1 MQSQTKILIHV
12 KFPYQSSFS
21 LKGFFFISLLMLMTN
36 FIACSS
42 NTTVKPVSQIQIAR
56 DNYGSVKFQ
65 DTSMILIGDSITF
78 SVWGEPE
85 FLTHA
90 TVRSTGTISIPL
102 IGEIKAAG
110 NSRKDFEIILRKR
123 LAEFIQGEIK
133 LTLEISSPLPK
144 ITFLGAIGR
153 QGSFP
158 AKDEIGLLEAFSS
171 VGGWGENADLSNI
184 LITRQTTNVG
194 VKKSITV
201 DLEEYFEKG
210 MVQELP
216 YLYPGDVVFV
226 PIRENFVRSMSE
238 FMQNA
243 LILFGFFGLTR

>member
-1 MQSQTKILIHV
+1 MQSQPEIV
-12 KFPYQSSFS
+12 NYPMFPYRSKFD
-21 LKGFFFISLLMLMTN
+21 LKGFFSISLLVLATN
-36 FIACSS
+36 FMACSS
-42 NTTVKPVSQIQIAR
+42 NPAIKSVSSNQTSR
-56 DNYGSVKFQ
+56 DYGSMKLQ
-65 DTSMILIGDSITF
+65 DTSMILIGDSIAF

-85 FLTHA
+85 FTTHT
-90 TVRSTGTISIPL
+90 TVRSTGAISTPL

-110 NSRKDFEIILRKR
+110 YSRKEFEMTLRKH

-144 ITFLGAIGR
+144 ITFLGAVGS

-158 AKDEIGLLEAFSS
+158 AKDEIGLLEALSS
-171 VGGWGENADLSNI
+171 VGGWRENADLSNI
-184 LITRQTTNVG
+184 LITRQATSVSS
-194 VKKSITV
+194 KKSITV
-201 DLEEYFEKG
+201 DLEDYFEKG

-216 YLYPGDVVFV
+216 YIYPGDVVFV
-226 PIRENFVRSMSE
+226 PIRENFVRSMSD